1 MKDTKLQKAIEEL
14 PVLEAP
20 DVWTTVVKEL
30 SSDSDRKLFFLAIFL
45 ILSFGIALF
54 LVNLTSG
61 TDQKYHVAGIERPV
75 IDNEITDAVSEN
87 SDEISPVYTD
97 NDNDVYEDDEETKIS
112 TENRLVIP
120 KNVEKEVKTIE
131 NTYNFNNS
139 GIFAFKSILLI
150 EEKGDNL
157 VNNPSFE
164 EYTVC
169 PKGIV
174 GKPEKKLIPYWDV
187 PSKGTPDYFN
197 SCCKGE
203 AGVPQNF
210 AGKIRA
216 RTGNAYCGIIL
227 RQNFTR
233 DNKITGEKPLI
244 YREYIQTELKTELV
258 KGKKYRIR
266 FYVCNSSNSRFAV
279 DAIGACITTE
289 KVKINTKE
297 VMNMIPIVEN
307 PSGQFMTNQSQ
318 WIAIEGIYQAQ
329 GGEKYLTIGNFYN
342 NYSTNYIM
350 QNGDSKFNYAYYY
363 IDDVSVFEVEEL
375 YETRNIIDSLE
386 KTDNYCNNSEF

>member
-20 DVWTTVVKEL
+20 DVWPTVVKEL
-30 SSDSDRKLFFLAIFL
+30 SSDSDRKRFFLAIFL

-75 IDNEITDAVSEN
+75 IDNEIIDTVLEN
-87 SDEISPVYTD
+87 SYEISPVYTD
-97 NDNDVYEDDEETKIS
+97 NDDDVYEDIKETVIS
-112 TENRLVIP
+112 NENRLVIP

-131 NTYNFNNS
+131 NKYNLNNS

-150 EEKGDNL
+150 VEKGENL

-164 EYTVC
+164 EYSVC

-197 SCCKGE
+197 SCCNGE

-233 DNKITGEKPLI
+233 DNKITGEKPVI

-258 KGKKYRIR
+258 NGQKYRIR

-279 DAIGACITTE
+279 DAIGACLTNS
-289 KVKINTKE
+289 KVRINTKE
-297 VMNMIPIVEN
+297 VLDLIPVVEN
-307 PSGQFMTNQSQ
+307 SSGQFLTNQTS
-318 WIAIEGIYQAQ
+318 WVAVEGIYEAQ

-350 QNGDSKFNYAYYY
+350 QNGNSKFNYAYYY
-363 IDDVSVFEVEEL
+363 IDDVSVYEIEEL
-375 YETRNIIDSLE
+375 FETHLITDSIIKENSYCQN
-386 KTDNYCNNSEF
+386 TDF